1 MFRQREEMRRRLY
14 EIIEIF
20 RKKGAVTPEKAMT
33 AEELGL
39 PPRFEEAM
47 QRRLG
52 QTGIF
57 VKVGNKYYLSEERL
71 KQIEEQ
77 RRAGGG
83 GGAGWGG
90 ARRNMFTLRIVRMIT
105 AVAFVALLL
114 VNIFVQSLELRLI
127 TFALVIVW
135 IGLTVAQIYYL
146 SRARRRLPLSQQTM

>member
-1 MFRQREEMRRRLY
+1 LFRQREEMRRRLY

-71 KQIEEQ
+71 RQIEEQ

-105 AVAFVALLL
+105 AVTFVALLL
-114 VNIFVQSLELRLI
+114 VNIFVQSMELRLI

-146 SRARRRLPLSQQTM
+146 PRARRRFPLSQRTM